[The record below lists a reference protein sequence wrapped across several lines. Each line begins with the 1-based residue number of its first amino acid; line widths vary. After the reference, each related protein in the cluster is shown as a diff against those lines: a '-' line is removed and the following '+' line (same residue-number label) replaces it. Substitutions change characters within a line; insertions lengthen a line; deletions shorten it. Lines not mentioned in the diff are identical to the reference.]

1 MEGRAAG
8 QAQIYSWDLLMQIG
22 LAPAGGLDQHMPAAI
37 CWAASSFIWG
47 RTGPPGVDFLLK
59 KMVEHKPTPWLKFVY
74 DVPHID
80 AGLVD
85 HLRRYKDANPD
96 LGVVGIDTLAHI
108 RDEPKSRNEQ
118 FLSQV
123 GGTHGVTGIADA
135 VIGLSGSP
143 KDEKRRLQV
152 TGRYIAEPCVAERS
166 GAIDVRRYRLLVRT
180 HRQGRR

>member
-1 MEGRAAG
+1 MQEAGLPFVAHMLALGKTVRLQVQLMVLATVITRFARSGDGQELWEAELPARRKFIPGIIEEGLTILSGPPKAG
-8 QAQIYSWDLLMQIG
+8 KSRLLIQIG

-118 FLSQV
+118 WYQ
-123 GGTHGVTGIADA
+123 
-135 VIGLSGSP
+135 
-143 KDEKRRLQV
+143 
-152 TGRYIAEPCVAERS
+152 
-166 GAIDVRRYRLLVRT
+166 
-180 HRQGRR
+180 

>member
-1 MEGRAAG
+1 MGGRAAG

-59 KMVEHKPTPWLKFVY
+59 S
-74 DVPHID
+74 
-80 AGLVD
+80 GLVD

-118 FLSQV
+118 WYQ
-123 GGTHGVTGIADA
+123 
-135 VIGLSGSP
+135 
-143 KDEKRRLQV
+143 
-152 TGRYIAEPCVAERS
+152 
-166 GAIDVRRYRLLVRT
+166 
-180 HRQGRR
+180 